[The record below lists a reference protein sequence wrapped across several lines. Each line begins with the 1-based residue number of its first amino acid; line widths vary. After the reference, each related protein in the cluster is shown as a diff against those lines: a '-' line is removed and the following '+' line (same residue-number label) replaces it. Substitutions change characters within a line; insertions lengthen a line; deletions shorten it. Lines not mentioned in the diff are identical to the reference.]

1 MMWEGRKE
9 MTGAEKHERG
19 GEEWEEKAEEEEED
33 MLAVAEEEK
42 EGTGHIRGR
51 GRGGS
56 RQ

>member
-1 MMWEGRKE
+1 